1 MLMNH
6 SATSRYARRLSL
18 AVGFILPFSA
28 VLQSH
33 AEDRSWTAAFAPLPA
48 TADIAANPITPQ
60 KVALGKKLFLDKR
73 LSADKDISCNSCH
86 DLNTFGVDNKPTSE
100 GHKGQKGNR
109 NSPTV
114 YNAALH
120 ASQFWDGRA
129 TTVEDQALGPILNPV
144 EMAMASDK
152 AVIERLKADK
162 GLQKEF
168 AAAFPDEKD
177 PLSYKNV
184 GRAIGAF
191 ERTLLTP
198 SRFDAY
204 LKGDDNALTQAEK
217 DGGKFFV
224 QTGCTACHNGVVV
237 GGQMFQKLGLVKP
250 YETKDLGRYEVTKN
264 ESDKFFFKVPSLRN
278 VEKTAP
284 YFHDGSVA
292 TLEDAV
298 SRMAEYQLGRNLSQQ
313 DVESIVTFLKSLTAE
328 PAPKS

>member
-1 MLMNH
+1 MRMISLIPSRFVTSLM
-6 SATSRYARRLSL
+6 AGFVLPLSL
-18 AVGFILPFSA
+18 G
-28 VLQSH
+28 LQAH
-33 AEDRSWTAAFAPLPA
+33 AEDRSWTAAFAPLPVN
-48 TADIAANPITPQ
+48 ADSAANRITPQ

-73 LSADKDISCNSCH
+73 LSKANDISCNSCH
-86 DLNTFGVDNKPTSE
+86 SLDTFGVDNKPTSD

-129 TTVEDQALGPILNPV
+129 ATVEDQALGPILNPL
-144 EMAMASDK
+144 EMAMESEK
-152 AVIERLKADK
+152 AVVDRLKADK
-162 GLQKEF
+162 EMVRDF
-168 AAAFPDEKD
+168 AAAFPQEKD
-177 PLSYKNV
+177 PVTYKNV

-204 LKGDDNALTQAEK
+204 LKGDDNSLTQAEK
-217 DGGKFFV
+217 DGGKLFV
-224 QTGCTACHNGVVV
+224 QTGCTACHNGVAV

-250 YETKDLGRYEVTKN
+250 YDTKDLGRYEVTKA
-264 ESDKFFFKVPSLRN
+264 EADKFLFKVPSLRN
-278 VEKTAP
+278 VQKTGP
-284 YFHDGSVA
+284 YFHDGSVV
-292 TLEDAV
+292 TVEDAV
-298 SRMAEYQLGRNLSQQ
+298 SRMAEYQLGRNLSQH